1 MAAPMGQP
9 YPARPALSRR
19 WRVRRQPPAVIPPDD
34 FETQPLRNAAE
45 RRTVAAAMQND
56 PVSYR
61 SKEHL
66 MQSQPDP
73 RRWRILAVLCLSL
86 LVISLDNT
94 ILNVALP
101 TLQVDLGASASQLQW
116 IVDSYM
122 LVFAGLL
129 LTAGA

>member
-1 MAAPMGQP
+1 MGQP
-9 YPARPALSRR
+9 YPDRPAMSPP
-19 WRVRRQPPAVIPPDD
+19 WRVRRPPSAVIPPDD
-34 FETQPLRNAAE
+34 FETQALRKARK
-45 RRTVAAAMQND
+45 RRTFASAMQND

-66 MQSQPDP
+66 METQPDP

-101 TLQVDLGASASQLQW
+101 TLQEDLGASASQLQW

-129 LTAGA
+129 LTAGALG